1 MAMRRHTDCAVN
13 SRAASAAGTGTSA
26 QIDGISVAGKT
37 GTAETGLGTPPHTW
51 FVAFAPAESPT
62 VAVAVLVEN
71 GGDIGNEAT
80 GGKVAAPIAKAVI
93 EAALANAAGG
103 N

>member
-1 MAMRRHTDCAVN
+1 
-13 SRAASAAGTGTSA
+13 
-26 QIDGISVAGKT
+26 
-37 GTAETGLGTPPHTW
+37 
-51 FVAFAPAESPT
+51 
-62 VAVAVLVEN
+62 VLVEN